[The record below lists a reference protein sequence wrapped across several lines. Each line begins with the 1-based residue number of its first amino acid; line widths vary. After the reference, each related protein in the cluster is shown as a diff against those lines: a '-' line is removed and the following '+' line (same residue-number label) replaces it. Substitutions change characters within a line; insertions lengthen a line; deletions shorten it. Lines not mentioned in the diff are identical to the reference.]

1 MTEAKARLEQL
12 TARAREAAVTGT
24 SPEVAALLLE
34 LAAAIDEVQVQMDDV
49 RREAF
54 REGIRGAAKVIRNR
68 QASPGSALGD
78 MLSAANADP
87 EAFALEVEK
96 AGAKEPVTLDLL
108 RKLRGK
114 VTNAKEGTDEID
126 EILKTVYYSV
136 MNERTPTAS
145 DILPPGSPSRSLD
158 VTTFMIERML
168 RDGWWTL
175 GNSGVN
181 AGEKPVGKIGLNAQ
195 QSSKPHTAE
204 TTPLAL
210 ISALVLTLIEASK
223 GR

>member
-1 MTEAKARLEQL
+1 MSEAKAGLQHL
-12 TARAREAAVTGT
+12 AQRAREAAVTGT
-24 SPEVAALLLE
+24 SPDVAALLLE
-34 LAAAIDEVQVQMDDV
+34 LAIALDGVQTQIDDV

-68 QASPGSALGD
+68 QATPGSALGD

-87 EAFALEVEK
+87 EAFAAEVEK
-96 AGAKEPVTLDLL
+96 AGASEPVTINLL

-114 VTNAKEGTDEID
+114 VSNATDGSDEID
-126 EILKTVYYSV
+126 RDLKTVYYSV
-136 MNERTPTAS
+136 MNERNPTAA

-158 VTTFMIERML
+158 VATFMIERML

-210 ISALVLTLIEASK
+210 LSALLLTLIDTSK

>member
-1 MTEAKARLEQL
+1 MSESKARLEHLSQ
-12 TARAREAAVTGT
+12 RAREAAVTGT

-34 LAAAIDEVQVQMDDV
+34 LAAALDEVQIQMDDV

-68 QASPGSALGD
+68 QATPGSALGD
-78 MLSAANADP
+78 MLSAANTDP
-87 EAFALEVEK
+87 DAFAVEVEK
-96 AGAKEPVTLDLL
+96 AGAKEPVTLNLL

-114 VTNAKEGTDEID
+114 VNNATEGTDEID
-126 EILKTVYYSV
+126 EDLKTIYYSV
-136 MNERTPTAS
+136 MNDRNPTAA

-158 VTTFMIERML
+158 VATFMIERML

-210 ISALVLTLIEASK
+210 ISALLLTLIDTSK

>member
-1 MTEAKARLEQL
+1 MSEAKARFDQL

-24 SPEVAALLLE
+24 SPDVAALLLE
-34 LAAAIDEVQVQMDDV
+34 LATALDEVGNEINDV

-68 QASPGSALGD
+68 QATPGSALGE
-78 MLSAANADP
+78 MLSASNADP
-87 EAFALEVEK
+87 DAFAAEVEK
-96 AGAKEPVTLDLL
+96 ASAKEPITLGLL
-108 RKLRGK
+108 RKVRTK
-114 VTNAKEGTDEID
+114 VNHATEGTDAID
-126 EILKTVYYSV
+126 EDLKTIYYSV
-136 MNERTPTAS
+136 MNERNPTAA

-158 VTTFMIERML
+158 VATFMIERML

-210 ISALVLTLIEASK
+210 ISALLLTLIETSK

>member
-1 MTEAKARLEQL
+1 MSEAKARLDAL

-24 SPEVAALLLE
+24 SPETAALLLE
-34 LAAAIDEVQVQMDDV
+34 LAAALDEVRVQMDDI

-68 QASPGSALGD
+68 QAAPGSALGE

-87 EAFALEVEK
+87 EAFAAEVEK
-96 AGAKEPVTLDLL
+96 AGAKEPVTLNQL
-108 RKLRGK
+108 RRLRGR
-114 VTNAKEGTDEID
+114 VTNATEGTDEID
-126 EILKTVYYSV
+126 DDLKTIYYSV
-136 MNERTPTAS
+136 MNERNPTAA

-158 VTTFMIERML
+158 VVTFMIERML

-181 AGEKPVGKIGLNAQ
+181 GGEKPVGKIGLTAQ
-195 QSSKPHTAE
+195 QSSKPHSAA
-204 TTPLAL
+204 TTPLTL
-210 ISALVLTLIEASK
+210 ISALVLTLIENSK